1 MWVRTAV
8 EGHDAP
14 TLIDETVPSPA
25 AVVNDVVV
33 GGEGPVRCTV
43 DVDDSPVAIRA
54 RSTDLSC
61 LQHPQLRS
69 RSARKGSREGIV
81 AD

>member
-1 MWVRTAV
+1 VWVRTAV

-54 RSTDLSC
+54 RSTDLK
-61 LQHPQLRS
+61 LPPA
-69 RSARKGSREGIV
+69 SAASF
-81 AD
+81 